1 MKIGEYKQMMDY
13 LTGPRERFN
22 GGGSVRNKT
31 ILPKKKPEE
40 EVKKRKIKNFEKA
53 KPALENPKEVKE
65 MIDKPKRGLVDE
77 PGSYAGE
84 GITVTEVNKYR
95 KQGLTAKEII
105 KKLSESLDRN
115 VNLTEYEKFLTA
127 NKSKLVKVSPQKI
140 IDPEQIKALNKAAKK
155 YGYKSFDD
163 VPTTKL
169 SPGKSRYGIREKV
182 VAEAAR
188 RLKGVPEGLGSPG
201 EIRSIVKGKKTLS
214 GSVKDI
220 LDASDERFSIG
231 DVRKAL
237 ESKNIP
243 FNEDNLSG
251 TLTRLKKLKPYK
263 NKIIKTPAAERIEKS
278 RGAFF
283 KKRKP
288 FIQAI
293 ADAFIA
299 DPDAT
304 PEEIAEAMYGTKNFR
319 NATSAQK
326 LDYLKEMS
334 RNVEQFVEVYGN
346 PKTPKPITKD
356 LKSIPVKKLGDIL
369 DNIARNASAFG
380 YGQTAV
386 TNLQFQ
392 IADASRNFPPRTS
405 QRLRESLQ
413 QKNFEVDEV
422 VGRAATY
429 QRAPGYIEATQVIPK
444 KINKLKGQR
453 LDNKFSKVFGEALEG
468 NFKNVDEY
476 NTFAKKFG
484 KQNKIDVPIIRIGS
498 GLNPKDYIN
507 YFDQFSPAAQK
518 NITEIAKNKNL
529 VVETRSKPLLALA
542 EEAKGKIKGGGK
554 YGKFIDFAG
563 KVIGTTAG
571 GTGAALASDGTEA
584 TSVLPTAAGAGA
596 GAAAVGTKT
605 GRNILGKA
613 FRTLGTPLSGLG
625 FAATNVASKM
635 GEGQSFADAVVDP
648 LTGLELSF
656 PGLFRENISKITRSP
671 TLQKILGLGR
681 VGRMLTPVG
690 LGLAAAG
697 QAQDFYNQYQNLQRM
712 KRDDPEAYQQFLSTR
727 QAPALSAAEQTAIE
741 DMGRSG
747 AAGGGIMKMAGK
759 SSGRPPES
767 GPTPQGLDFLLKR
780 GR

>member
-1 MKIGEYKQMMDY
+1 MKIAEYKQMMAY
-13 LTGPRERFN
+13 LTRPGFGN
-22 GGGSVRNKT
+22 GGNV
-31 ILPKKKPEE
+31 LPKKKPKEE
-40 EVKKRKIKNFEKA
+40 AEKVNKARKEKTFEKV
-53 KPALENPKEVKE
+53 KGALENPKEVKE

-95 KQGLTAKEII
+95 KKGLTAKEII
-105 KKLSESLDRN
+105 KKLSESLNRN
-115 VNLTEYEKFLTA
+115 VNLPEYEKFVTA

-140 IDPEQIKALNKAAKK
+140 IDPEKIKALNEAAKK
-155 YGYKSFDD
+155 YEYKSFDD

-182 VAEAAR
+182 VQEAAR

-201 EIRSIVKGKKTLS
+201 VIRSIVKGKKTLS
-214 GSVKDI
+214 GSVMDI
-220 LDASDERFSIG
+220 LNASDKRFSIG
-231 DVRKAL
+231 DMRKAL

-243 FNEDNLSG
+243 FKEGNLSD
-251 TLTRLKKLKPYK
+251 TLKRLKKLKPYK
-263 NKIIKTPAAERIEKS
+263 NKIIKTPEADIIKKFRET
-278 RGAFF
+278 FF
-283 KKRKP
+283 EKRKP

-319 NATSAQK
+319 NASSAKK

-356 LKSIPVKKLGDIL
+356 LKAIPVKKLGDIL

-413 QKNFEVDEV
+413 KKNFEVDEV

-444 KINKLKGQR
+444 KINQLKGKK
-453 LDNKFSKVFGEALEG
+453 LDWRFSKVFEEALEG

-484 KQNKIDVPIIRIGS
+484 KQNKIDVPIIRTGS
-498 GLNPKDYIN
+498 GLNPKDFIN
-507 YFDQFSPAAQK
+507 NFDQFSPAAQK

-542 EEAKGKIKGGGK
+542 KEAKGKIKGGGK

-563 KVIGTTAG
+563 KVIGATAG
-571 GTGAALASDGTEA
+571 GTGTALAADGTEA
-584 TSVLPTAAGAGA
+584 TSVLPTAAAAGT
-596 GAAAVGTKT
+596 GAAALGTKT
-605 GRNILGKA
+605 GRNILG
-613 FRTLGTPLSGLG
+613 RTLGGAFGP
-625 FAATNVASKM
+625 
-635 GEGQSFADAVVDP
+635 
-648 LTGLELSF
+648 TGLFLIGAGTGGYDLTNPLGRATLAAEAAFAPELVR
-656 PGLFRENISKITRSP
+656 GTIGATKGMKNRA
-671 TLQKILGLGR
+671 LQKVVQRALNLGLSVPQALR
-681 VGRMLTPVG
+681 VARIASPLGIAALGGEALYGYGKFVKGELDRIKEMTPE
-690 LGLAAAG
+690 
-697 QAQDFYNQYQNLQRM
+697 QRQQYNV
-712 KRDDPEAYQQFLSTR
+712 E
-727 QAPALSAAEQTAIE
+727 EQE
-741 DMGRSG
+741 QMGIA
-747 AAGGGIMKMAGK
+747 AAGGGLLKQAGDR
-759 SSGRPPES
+759 SGKPPEA
-767 GPTPQGLDFLLKR
+767 GPTPQGLDFLMKR

>member
-1 MKIGEYKQMMDY
+1 MKIAHYEQMMDY
-13 LTGPRERFN
+13 LTGPRERFRS
-22 GGGSVRNKT
+22 GG
-31 ILPKKKPEE
+31 I
-40 EVKKRKIKNFEKA
+40 A
-53 KPALENPKEVKE
+53 
-65 MIDKPKRGLVDE
+65 KPKRGLVDE

-95 KQGLTAKEII
+95 KQGLSAKEIV

-115 VNLTEYEKFLTA
+115 VNLSEYEKFLTK
-127 NKSKLVKVSPQKI
+127 NKSKLVKVNYGQKLTK
-140 IDPEQIKALNKAAKK
+140 DQLKVYDKATEKITKGKYKK
-155 YGYKSFDD
+155 YSDLFFKKGLD
-163 VPTTKL
+163 KL
-169 SPGKSRYGIREKV
+169 KDKITSEGR
-182 VAEAAR
+182 R

-201 EIRSIVKGKKTLS
+201 VIRAIVKGKETLS
-214 GSVKDI
+214 KSIMDI
-220 LDASDERFSIG
+220 LNASDERFSIG
-231 DVRKAL
+231 DMRKAL

-243 FNEDNLSG
+243 FTEQNLAG
-251 TLTRLKKLKPYK
+251 TLQRLKKLESYK
-263 NKIIKTPAAERIEKS
+263 NKIIKTPEADIIKKFRET
-278 RGAFF
+278 FF
-283 KKRKP
+283 EKRKP

-304 PEEIAEAMYGTKNFR
+304 PEEIAEAIYGTKNFR
-319 NATSAQK
+319 NASSAQK

-346 PKTPKPITKD
+346 PKTFKPITKD
-356 LKSIPVKKLGDIL
+356 LKAIPVNKLGNIL

-444 KINKLKGQR
+444 KINQLKGKK
-453 LDNKFSKVFGEALEG
+453 LDWRFSKVFEEALEG

-484 KQNKIDVPIIRIGS
+484 KQNKIDVPIIRTGS
-498 GLNPKDYIN
+498 GLNPKDFIN
-507 YFDQFSPAAQK
+507 NFDQFSPAAQK

-563 KVIGTTAG
+563 KVIGATAG
-571 GTGAALASDGTEA
+571 GTGAALAADGTEA
-584 TSVLPTAAGAGA
+584 TSVLPTAVGAGT
-596 GAAAVGTKT
+596 GVAAVGTKT
-605 GRNILGKA
+605 GRDILGKA
-613 FRTLGTPLSGLG
+613 FRTLGTPLAGAG
-625 FAATNVASKM
+625 FAGTNVYSKM
-635 GEGQSFADAVVDP
+635 KEGQSLADAVVDP
-648 LTGLELSF
+648 ITGLELSF
-656 PGLFRENISKITRSP
+656 PGLFKENISKITKSP

-681 VGRMLTPVG
+681 FGRALTPVG
-690 LGLAAAG
+690 LGLATLG
-697 QAQDFYNQYQNLQRM
+697 QAQEFYNQYQDLQRM
-712 KRDDPEAYQQFLSTR
+712 KEQNPRAYSEFMESR
-727 QAPALSAAEQTAIE
+727 QTPALSAAEQTAVE

-759 SSGRPPES
+759 PSGPPPES
-767 GPTPQGLDFLLKR
+767 GPIPQGLDFLLNR
-780 GR
+780 GRKR